1 MQNAAQQFSR
11 QEIMQRILRHP
22 TATFSSMGE
31 GVEKF
36 HVAMPVASVERFR
49 GTLDTVKRELEQ
61 VNPNTAIVI
70 FCPTDA
76 EIARLTEVL
85 GHLGG
90 RLTFVKGNLSGG
102 FELFLHSATSP
113 HPNPLPEGEGTN
125 GVRSTARCLILS
137 APELF
142 EIHNFVRQHRA
153 KRRQLSQVI
162 DSFLDLKPGD
172 LVVHI
177 AHGIARFKGIQ
188 LLTKGQQEEE
198 HLHLEF
204 ADTQALYVPI
214 SKIGLVQKYVAGNK
228 YKPKL
233 AKIGGQLWMRHKKAV
248 QEAVFDLAEEMI
260 ALQARREAQP
270 GIAFPPDSDWQ
281 QEFDNSFPF
290 CETNDQLLAI
300 AAVKQDMELAR
311 PMDRLLCGDVG
322 FGKTEVAIRAAFKAV
337 DAGYQVAVL
346 VPTTILAE
354 QHARTFAERMREF
367 PVTVAAMSRFQ
378 TKQEQTLIAEKLAA
392 GSIDIVIGTHR
403 IVSSDI
409 RFHNLG
415 LVVIDEEQR
424 FGVSHKERLKMLRD
438 SVDVLTMTATPIPR
452 TLHFSLLGIREIS
465 NLETPPENRLAVETR
480 VIRFNEEVIRHAIM
494 RELERGGQIYFVHNR
509 VYDIEEIAQRLQQ
522 IVPECRIGIGH
533 AQMPDGEL
541 EEVMRAFVHHEFDM
555 LISTTIIESGLD
567 IPNANTMFIDE
578 ASNYGLAD
586 LHQLRGR
593 VGRYKH
599 QAYCYLLLSRTQS
612 VNSTAMKRL
621 RAIEEYAHLGSG
633 FHLAMRDLE
642 IRGAGNILG
651 TQQSGHIAT
660 VGYEMYCQF
669 LETAVRTLKRLPPR
683 TVIDVELDL
692 PGAALIPMSYVT
704 DQRIKIDLYRRLTR
718 VAALEESADLRTEML
733 DRFGN
738 PPPEVKRLLIH
749 SQIRVLAHGYRIR
762 TIKLESGLVND
773 SGYVVLEYVSQKL
786 IDQLREKLKQQ
797 GLELR
802 TTDDRKGYIPM
813 THRLSRES
821 EPDKILAF
829 VLKVLTER

>member
-1 MQNAAQQFSR
+1 
-11 QEIMQRILRHP
+11 
-22 TATFSSMGE
+22 
-31 GVEKF
+31 
-36 HVAMPVASVERFR
+36 MPVASVERFR

-61 VNPNTAIVI
+61 TDPQTAIVI

-76 EIARLTEVL
+76 EIERLTEVF
-85 GHLGG
+85 GDSRQQTADGSKHFSE
-90 RLTFVKGNLSGG
+90 RLTFVKGDLSGG
-102 FELFLHSATSP
+102 FQLFAGVPANSSAVCR
-113 HPNPLPEGEGTN
+113 LPSA
-125 GVRSTARCLILS
+125 VLFLS

-142 EIHNFVRQHRA
+142 EIHDFVRQRRA
-153 KRRQLSQVI
+153 KRRQLSKVI

-188 LLTKGQQEEE
+188 TLMKGQQEEE

-204 ADTQALYVPI
+204 ADSQALYVPI

-233 AKIGGQLWMRHKKAV
+233 AKVGGQLWARHKRAV

-270 GIAFPPDSDWQ
+270 GITFPPDSDWQ
-281 QEFDNSFPF
+281 REFDGCFPF
-290 CETNDQLLAI
+290 RETNDQLLAI
-300 AAVKQDMELAR
+300 EAVKQDMER
-311 PMDRLLCGDVG
+311 RQPMDRLLCGDVG

-354 QHARTFAERMREF
+354 QHARTFAERMKEF

-378 TKQEQTLIAEKLAA
+378 TKQEQKEIVEQLAS
-392 GSIDIVIGTHR
+392 GKIDIVIGTHR
-403 IVSSDI
+403 IVSADV

-424 FGVSHKERLKMLRD
+424 FGVQHKERLKMFRD

-480 VIRFNEEVIRHAIM
+480 VIRFNEETIRNAVM
-494 RELERGGQIYFVHNR
+494 RELHRGGQIYFVHNR
-509 VYDIEEIAQRLQQ
+509 VYDIEDIARRLQQ

-533 AQMPDGEL
+533 AQMSDGEL

-555 LISTTIIESGLD
+555 LVSTTIIESGLD

-599 QAYCYLLLSRTQS
+599 QAYCYLLLSRSQS

-669 LETAVRTLKRLPPR
+669 LETAVRTLKRMPPK
-683 TVIDVELDL
+683 TVIEVELDL
-692 PGAALIPMSYVT
+692 PGAALIPMVYVT

-718 VAALEESADLRTEML
+718 VATLEESADLRSEMQ
-733 DRFGN
+733 DRFGS
-738 PPPEVKRLLIH
+738 PPPEVRRLLLH

-773 SGYVVLEYVSQKL
+773 SGYVVFEYVSQKL
-786 IDQLREKLKQQ
+786 INDLRDKLKRQ
-797 GLELR
+797 GLEIR
-802 TTDDRKGYIPM
+802 TTDDRKGYVPM
-813 THRLSRES
+813 AHRLSRDS
-821 EPDKILAF
+821 DPDKILAF
-829 VLKVLTER
+829 VLRVLSEPAA